1 MKKLIVLLCILI
13 SFQTLGQKK
22 YSFDY
27 SIVYEESCNKHEK
40 PNEMIYLIN
49 SKKNNYKVL
58 AHEKDS
64 TSFII
69 HFWDEDGVS
78 VYGAM
83 TKKDFYKVE
92 TISNEC
98 SQTFRYTSLAKITKD
113 DYDIINCGDTVV
125 NDTSYYHYKIVS
137 TKSLKYQKRKKIV
150 TAHFIID
157 KNKSEF
163 SPFFSE
169 SVMYERWV
177 DDKKIPNGLVKIIY
191 FVDTDGKTTSKLS
204 LQGIIKIDKYLT
216 IPEECDYTK
225 EEIRN
230 YMPKVTFGR

>member
-1 MKKLIVLLCILI
+1 MKNLFLLLFIGIALQC
-13 SFQTLGQKK
+13 FGQKK

-27 SIVYEESCNKHEK
+27 SIVYEESCSKHAK

-49 SKKNNYKVL
+49 SKKNNYKVF

-64 TSFII
+64 TSFSI
-69 HFWDEDGVS
+69 HFWDEEGVS

-98 SQTFRYTSLAKITKD
+98 SQTFRYTSLAKITKN
-113 DYDIINCGDTVV
+113 DYTIIHCSDTIV

-137 TKSLKYQKRKKIV
+137 TKSLKYQKRKNIV

-177 DDKKIPNGLVKIIY
+177 DSKTIPNGLVKIIY
-191 FVDTDGKTTSKLS
+191 FIDTEGKITSKLN
-204 LQGIIKIDKYLT
+204 LQGVIKIDKYLT

-225 EEIRN
+225 DENRKN
-230 YMPKVTFGR
+230 FFNK